1 MSQLLINDYLKQLD
15 LIKKVGG
22 SSRETIV
29 REAFKDL
36 LKAWGKQ
43 QGLVFLAEYPL
54 KTATK
59 TNITVDG
66 VLLHELRMPLGYWE
80 AKDAADDLDEEI
92 GKKFKKGYPQDNIVF
107 TDDVTA
113 VLWQNRNE
121 VLRCD
126 MTDTHALARLLKL
139 FFGFERPEIAGF
151 RAAVEQFKTDL
162 PAVLEA
168 LRSMIAAQESGNAK
182 FRAAAAKFLTHAQ
195 EAINPSLTD
204 ADVREMLIQH
214 ILTEEIFAK
223 VFDDSN
229 FHQHNNVAR
238 ELYSLEAEFFTGNL
252 KKQTLKGLETYYAA
266 IRATAAQ
273 ISSHHEK
280 QAFLKV
286 IYENFYKVYNTKAAD
301 RLGVVYTPNEIVR
314 FMIDGADWLTEKHFG
329 KNLIDRDVEILD
341 PATGTGTFICELL
354 EHFRGQ
360 PAKLKYKYLNELHAN
375 EVAILPYYVANLN
388 IESTYAAITGNYE
401 EFPNL
406 CFVDTLDN
414 VGLHTAAT
422 GTTGDI
428 FGSVSEENV
437 ARIKRQNSKRI
448 SVIIGNPPYNAW
460 QANYNDENQ
469 NRGYTEIDHRI
480 KQTYIAEGTAQNQ
493 IGVYDMYAR
502 FFRWAS
508 DRLSEN
514 GVLAF
519 ITNRSFIES
528 RTFDGFRKTVAQEF
542 SDIYVVD
549 LGGDVR
555 ANPKLSGTKHNV
567 FGIQTGVAI
576 SFFIK
581 KSKRAVALK
590 APHPNLLPPA
600 GEGAEAPSP
609 ASGRGRGVRGAEQPA
624 RIYYVRRPEMETAE
638 EKISF
643 LANNTA
649 RNLSFDEVQPDKA
662 HNWVNFGKDDFN
674 DFLPLIGKEAKAA
687 QSQRQERAIF
697 KLFSR
702 GVATQRDEWVYDFD
716 AAALTKKMKFFS
728 ERYEQARQGKRAA
741 SLSEIK
747 WDRELTKYRE
757 RGIQKQFE
765 PHAIV
770 ESLYRPFCK
779 AAFYYD
785 RHFNGMVYQ
794 WASIFPTAD
803 AENLVFFYTQPGS
816 QKPFLVG
823 ATDGICD
830 LHAVG
835 AAAAAECLPLFRYDQ
850 SGNRADNITDWA
862 LKQFRQHYEQPSPA
876 RGRGSRTLPSPASG
890 GGAGGEGRR
899 AEAIIFPHHPAKLPD
914 DLRQYAREMRSHAT
928 DAEALMWYLLRDR
941 RLANA
946 KFRRQHPMGR
956 YILDFYCAEQSL
968 YIELD
973 GGQHADQQ
981 ARDTAR
987 DEWLQGQGIRV
998 MRFWNNQ
1005 VLAET
1010 EAVMESIYA
1019 VLTEKR
1025 PSPPAPLPLAGEGNQ
1040 SAIAKQAIFHYCYA
1054 VLHDPL
1060 YREKYALNLKREF
1073 PRIPFYKDFWQWAA
1087 WGEELMKLHIGYE
1100 AAAPFKLKR
1109 TDIPDEKVR
1118 AAGIPSP
1125 QSSPASGRGGEREK
1139 QSSIFAPKAMLR
1151 ADKGAG
1157 SITLDSETTLRGI
1170 PPEAWGY
1177 KLGNR
1182 CALEWVLDQY
1192 KEKKPK
1198 DPTIREKFD
1207 TRSEER
1213 RVGKEC
1219 RSRWSPYH

>member
-15 LIKKVGG
+15 LIKKVSG
-22 SSRETIV
+22 SRRETIV

-59 TNITVDG
+59 NNIATDG
-66 VLLHELRMPLGYWE
+66 ALLHELRLVLGYWE
-80 AKDAADDLDEEI
+80 AKDEKDDLDEEI
-92 GKKFKKGYPQDNIVF
+92 EKKFKKGYPQDNIIF
-107 TDDVTA
+107 SDDVTA
-113 VLWQNRNE
+113 VLVQHKNE
-121 VLRCD
+121 VMRCD
-126 MTDTHALARLLKL
+126 MTDTAKLAQLLKL

-162 PAVLEA
+162 PAVLQA
-168 LRSMIAAQESGNAK
+168 LREMIEREHKANTR
-182 FRAAAAKFLTHAQ
+182 FRKAEEKFLTHAQ

-223 VFDDSN
+223 VFDDSD

-238 ELYSLEAEFFTGNL
+238 ELYALEGEFFTGSL

-266 IRATAAQ
+266 IRTAAAQ
-273 ISSHHEK
+273 IASHSEK
-280 QAFLKV
+280 QTFLKV
-286 IYENFYKVYNTKAAD
+286 IYENFYKVYNAKAAD

-329 KNLIDRDVEILD
+329 KNLIDKDVEILD

-360 PAKLKYKYLNELHAN
+360 PAKLKYKYLSELYAN

-422 GTTGDI
+422 GTTGNL

-448 SVIIGNPPYNAW
+448 SVIIGNPPYNAN
-460 QANYNDENQ
+460 QLNENDNNK
-469 NRGYTEIDHRI
+469 NREYPSIDKRI
-480 KQTYIAEGTAQNQ
+480 KDTYIHASTAQAKQ
-493 IGVYDMYAR
+493 KGFDMYAR

-576 SFFIK
+576 NFFIK
-581 KSKRAVALK
+581 KNR
-590 APHPNLLPPA
+590 LLSRSRERA
-600 GEGAEAPSP
+600 GERA
-609 ASGRGRGVRGAEQPA
+609 A
-624 RIYYVRRPEMETAE
+624 RVFYVRRPEMETAE
-638 EKISF
+638 EKLSF

-662 HNWVNFGKDDFN
+662 HNWVNLTNN
-674 DFLPLIGKEAKAA
+674 DFDALLPLASKDTKAA
-687 QSQRQERAIF
+687 KTAGKERAIF
-697 KLFSR
+697 KLYSL
-702 GVATQRDEWVYDFD
+702 GVNTNRDDWVYDLSIDTLKAKISYFI
-716 AAALTKKMKFFS
+716 K
-728 ERYEQARQGKRAA
+728 RYNANLRNPEHDY
-741 SLSEIK
+741 SIK
-747 WDRELTKYRE
+747 WSS
-757 RGIQKQFE
+757 
-765 PHAIV
+765 
-770 ESLYRPFCK
+770 SLVAHKEAKKACDEFKASMVIDVAYRPFFKVKHYSEKMLNHRLTDNHYQTFGDELQSQNSLICIDPGSSK
-779 AAFYYD
+779 SFSALTTD
-785 RHFNGMVYQ
+785 TMPDLHLNGDTQ
-794 WASIFPTAD
+794 FLPQ
-803 AENLVFFYTQPGS
+803 FFYR
-816 QKPFLVG
+816 
-823 ATDGICD
+823 DGVA
-830 LHAVG
+830 L
-835 AAAAAECLPLFRYDQ
+835 
-850 SGNRADNITDWA
+850 DNITDWA
-862 LKQFRQHYEQPSPA
+862 LKQFQQHYEDSVRPEPV
-876 RGRGSRTLPSPASG
+876 
-890 GGAGGEGRR
+890 EGRR
-899 AEAIIFPHHPAKLPD
+899 TKSAHASTSSARTDAGKAQRISKEAI
-914 DLRQYAREMRSHAT
+914 
-928 DAEALMWYLLRDR
+928 
-941 RLANA
+941 
-946 KFRRQHPMGR
+946 
-956 YILDFYCAEQSL
+956 FY
-968 YIELD
+968 
-973 GGQHADQQ
+973 
-981 ARDTAR
+981 
-987 DEWLQGQGIRV
+987 
-998 MRFWNNQ
+998 
-1005 VLAET
+1005 
-1010 EAVMESIYA
+1010 
-1019 VLTEKR
+1019 
-1025 PSPPAPLPLAGEGNQ
+1025 
-1040 SAIAKQAIFHYCYA
+1040 YCYA

-1073 PRIPFYKDFWQWAA
+1073 PRIPFYADFWQWAA
-1087 WGEELMKLHIGYE
+1087 WGEAVMKLHIGYE
-1100 AAAPFKLKR
+1100 SVAPYKLKR
-1109 TDIPDEKVR
+1109 IDIADEKVR
-1118 AAGIPSP
+1118 AAGL
-1125 QSSPASGRGGEREK
+1125 
-1139 QSSIFAPKAMLR
+1139 APKALLR
-1151 ADKGAG
+1151 ADKSAG
-1157 SITLDSETTLRGI
+1157 SITLDSETTLLGI
-1170 PPEAWGY
+1170 PPAAWDY

-1198 DPTIREKFD
+1198 DPTIREKFNTYRFAD
-1207 TRSEER
+1207 YKEKVIDLLARVTTVSVETER
-1213 RVGKEC
+1213 ITQMMKQAKR
-1219 RSRWSPYH
+1219 